1 MNELEH
7 TLDPM
12 TPGVFDLA
20 KEARRRKQM
29 ATGSMLGLYPAMD
42 LSRRVDAIPYWYHKI
57 ELPGGV
63 VTPGWAPLCA
73 ERYSIPQDLT
83 GKRVLD
89 IGAWDGYWTWEAIK
103 RGAAEVVAIDDFS
116 DTLGAP
122 IDRKHKW
129 QTFDLCREAFGFTER
144 VGDSDSWRNDAGQQ
158 VARIEMSVYDL
169 PVNPVNR
176 VNEVGPFDVIFFF
189 GTIYHLKHPLLA
201 LEKIASV
208 CDGAL
213 YVESACLDSYSVY
226 RGGLGHGYAQ
236 NDVVMEF
243 YPGDQYGGNAGN
255 WWVPTLQCLGA
266 MMSSV
271 GFQEVEAWPLTDA
284 PTHLA
289 QCRGFL
295 SGTKDPAKHPAMHPP
310 DVDAQVATTN
320 IRVAA
325 VMSVPRLGF
334 NDMTNCA
341 LRAFTALHIPV
352 LQVQGAYWSHAF
364 EQGLCRA
371 IDEGADIIL
380 ALDYDTIF
388 ERSDV
393 EHLLRLMMEHPDA
406 GALVPIQVKRGSWT
420 ALMTVR
426 GRSGQPLAEVPVS
439 EFAQEL
445 RQIATGHFGLT
456 ALRVKDL
463 MDVPHPWF
471 KGEPNADGFWEDG
484 KIDDDIWFWRQ
495 FEKAGKRVCSAN
507 RVPVGHLELMI
518 AWPDQNGG
526 TIFQEV
532 SEYRKHGKPAQ
543 CWQ

>member
-1 MNELEH
+1 MDQQELQ
-7 TLDPM
+7 
-12 TPGVFDLA
+12 A
-20 KEARRRKQM
+20 KVA
-29 ATGSMLGLYPAMD
+29 G
-42 LSRRVDAIPYWYHKI
+42 IPYWYHKI
-57 ELPGGV
+57 ELPDGT

-73 ERYSIPQDLT
+73 ERYAIPDDLT

-89 IGAWDGYWTWEAIK
+89 IGAWDGYWTWEALK

-122 IDRKHKW
+122 IDRKNKW
-129 QTFDLCREAFGFTER
+129 ETFDLCREAFGFRKMPDGFASEESTDSVRENEKGQR
-144 VGDSDSWRNDAGQQ
+144 VW
-158 VARIEMSVYDL
+158 RIELSVYDL
-169 PVNPVNR
+169 GSESSIQSLLLQSIMSR
-176 VNEVGPFDVIFFF
+176 GSFDVVFFF

-208 CDGAL
+208 CDGSI
-213 YVESACLDSYSVY
+213 YVETACLDAFSIY

-243 YPGDQYGGNAGN
+243 YPGAEYGGNAGN

-266 MMSSV
+266 MLAAV
-271 GFQEVEAWPLTDA
+271 GFRDIEAWPLTDV

-289 QCRGFL
+289 QCRGFA
-295 SGTKDPAKHPAMHPP
+295 SATKDPAREPALHPP

-320 IRVAA
+320 VRVAA

-341 LRAFTALHIPV
+341 LRAFSALRIPV

-371 IDEGADIIL
+371 IDEQADIIL

-388 ERSDV
+388 EQSDV
-393 EHLLRLMMEHPDA
+393 EHLLRLMLAHPEA

-426 GRSGQPLAEVPVS
+426 GRSGQALAEVPVT
-439 EFAQEL
+439 EFAEEL

-463 MDVPHPWF
+463 LDVPHPWF
-471 KGEPNADGFWEDG
+471 KGEPNAEGFWEEG

-495 FEKAGKRVCSAN
+495 FERAGKRAFSAN

-518 AWPDQNGG
+518 AWPDAQGG

-532 SEYRKHGKPAQ
+532 GEYRRHGRPSQ
-543 CWQ
+543 CWK